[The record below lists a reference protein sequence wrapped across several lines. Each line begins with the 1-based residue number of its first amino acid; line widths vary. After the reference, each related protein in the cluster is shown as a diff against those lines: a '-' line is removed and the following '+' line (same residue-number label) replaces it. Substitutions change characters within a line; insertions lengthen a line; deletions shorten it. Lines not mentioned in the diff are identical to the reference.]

1 MRLDKLLG
9 ELGFGSRNQVK
20 KLIRSR
26 LVTVDGCIAFGDN
39 MNVDPSLQE
48 ILVRGE
54 QLRWQESLYL
64 IMNKPKGVVT
74 ARSDKKHPTVLD
86 LLEDEDKMPGTYPV
100 GRLDRDTEGLVLLT
114 NNGPMGFRMLHPRYH
129 VSKTYY
135 VEVNGKLGVDA
146 VHFFKEG
153 ISFLDGNKCQ
163 PAHLKLISSAAVKS
177 TAYVTLSEGKFHQVK
192 KMFLAYGVKVIYL
205 KRVAFGPFVLEES
218 LLPGSYRQL
227 NEEEKN
233 LLKAFLD

>member
-114 NNGPMGFRMLHPRYH
+114 NNGPLGFRMLHPRYH
-129 VSKTYY
+129 VSKTYH

>member
-26 LVTVDGCIAFGDN
+26 LVTVDGYIAFGDN

-114 NNGPMGFRMLHPRYH
+114 NNGPLGFRMLHPRYH

>member
-74 ARSDKKHPTVLD
+74 ARLDKKHPTVLD

-114 NNGPMGFRMLHPRYH
+114 NNGPLGFRMLHPRYH

-227 NEEEKN
+227 NEEEKK

>member
-48 ILVRGE
+48 ILVKGE

-64 IMNKPKGVVT
+64 LMNKPKGVVT

-86 LLEDEDKMPGTYPV
+86 LLEDEDKMLGTYPV

-114 NNGPMGFRMLHPRYH
+114 NNGPLGFRMLHPRYH

>member
-86 LLEDEDKMPGTYPV
+86 LLEDDDKMPGTYPV

-114 NNGPMGFRMLHPRYH
+114 NNGPLGFRMLHPRYH

-146 VHFFKEG
+146 VRFFKEG